1 MLELKVHVL
10 AQLTLS
16 WNFSVCRLYCRCVMA
31 IYLLSARQTCLLPV
45 DRNVVFPSVRFIM
58 LKFYPNDLNDPNNP
72 DQNDPSDPSDP
83 NDRKLCRRLTICYIS
98 NLHVFSYIF
107 IWHWK
112 IPHWLEF
119 FLMHLKYYCV
129 HNANEERID
138 ILIM

>member
-1 MLELKVHVL
+1 
-10 AQLTLS
+10 
-16 WNFSVCRLYCRCVMA
+16 MA

-72 DQNDPSDPSDP
+72 DQNDQNDPSDP

-107 IWHWK
+107 IWH
-112 IPHWLEF
+112 
-119 FLMHLKYYCV
+119 
-129 HNANEERID
+129 
-138 ILIM
+138 